1 MGGRVL
7 GRELANMIVDTY
19 LEEGL
24 HYLSLFI
31 IVCITMNLIM
41 MCLFIKQG
49 SSQVIN
55 KYKKQLKY
63 EVTLSSDNGISIR
76 DAKQLTTIKDVKT
89 YNYEQLVN
97 ASSHTLKSVNT
108 RLSFPRIC
116 LTELQEDTFLLAGYS
131 SMTLIQDFNSKEYKL
146 KEGRLLNKNDE
157 NTSNAVISYALAKNN
172 NLSLGDDIQLNTEK
186 GDVSLSVV
194 GIYKNKVGLLSHLKP
209 YNTIFISLSKAQSL
223 SHAGQ
228 TVSSVTYYLNKK
240 SHTEG
245 FIKKA
250 QRKPLDWNHLQLTS
264 NDAQY
269 NACVSIFENI
279 CDKLKMIPLIIL
291 IISSLFLILIC
302 HKLFKT
308 HNLSKILIIFMISF
322 TISCFTSP
330 SLSKYTINT
339 YLSQHDVNMSQKE
352 TRKIKTTYTPRILI
366 ESIGITSI
374 MYLET
379 VIIAYKKKISA

>member
-1 MGGRVL
+1 MFKGK
-7 GRELANMIVDTY
+7 
-19 LEEGL
+19 EGL

-76 DAKQLTTIKDVKT
+76 DAKQLTTIKGVKT

-97 ASSHTLKSVNT
+97 ASSHTLKSVNR

-157 NTSNAVISYALAKNN
+157 NTSNAVISYVLAKNN
-172 NLSLGDDIQLNTEK
+172 NLSLGDDIQLKTEK
-186 GDVSLSVV
+186 GDVSLSIV

-223 SHAGQ
+223 SHTEQ

-240 SHTEG
+240 SNTEG

-279 CDKLKMIPLIIL
+279 CDKLKIIPLIIL
-291 IISSLFLILIC
+291 IIGSLFLILIC

>member
-1 MGGRVL
+1 MSKGK
-7 GRELANMIVDTY
+7 
-19 LEEGL
+19 EGL

-49 SSQVIN
+49 SLDVIN

-223 SHAGQ
+223 SHAEQ

-240 SHTEG
+240 SNTEG

>member
-1 MGGRVL
+1 MSKGK
-7 GRELANMIVDTY
+7 
-19 LEEGL
+19 EGL

-157 NTSNAVISYALAKNN
+157 NTSNAIISYALAKNN
-172 NLSLGDDIQLNTEK
+172 NLSLGDDIQLNTEN
-186 GDVSLSVV
+186 GEVSLSIV

-223 SHAGQ
+223 SHAEQ

-291 IISSLFLILIC
+291 IIGSLFLMLIC

-308 HNLSKILIIFMISF
+308 HNLSKILIIFMFSF

>member
-1 MGGRVL
+1 MFKGK
-7 GRELANMIVDTY
+7 
-19 LEEGL
+19 EGL

-116 LTELQEDTFLLAGYS
+116 LTELQEDAFLLAGYS

-223 SHAGQ
+223 SHAEQ
-228 TVSSVTYYLNKK
+228 TVFSVTYYLNKK

-291 IISSLFLILIC
+291 IIGSLFLMLIC

>member
-1 MGGRVL
+1 MFKGK
-7 GRELANMIVDTY
+7 
-19 LEEGL
+19 EGL

-223 SHAGQ
+223 SHAEQ

-339 YLSQHDVNMSQKE
+339 YLSQHDVNISQKE

>member
-1 MGGRVL
+1 MFKGK
-7 GRELANMIVDTY
+7 
-19 LEEGL
+19 EGL

-76 DAKQLTTIKDVKT
+76 DAKQLTTIKGVKT

-108 RLSFPRIC
+108 RLSFPRIR
-116 LTELQEDTFLLAGYS
+116 LTKLQEDTFLLAGYS

-157 NTSNAVISYALAKNN
+157 NTSNAVISYVLAKNN

-186 GDVSLSVV
+186 GDVSLSIV

-209 YNTIFISLSKAQSL
+209 YNTIFIALSKAQSL
-223 SHAGQ
+223 SHTEQ
-228 TVSSVTYYLNKK
+228 TVSSVTYYLNKN
-240 SHTEG
+240 SNTEG

-279 CDKLKMIPLIIL
+279 CDKLKIIPLIIL
-291 IISSLFLILIC
+291 IIGSLFLILIC

>member
-1 MGGRVL
+1 MSKGK
-7 GRELANMIVDTY
+7 
-19 LEEGL
+19 EGL

-223 SHAGQ
+223 SHAEQ

-302 HKLFKT
+302 HKLFKA

>member
-1 MGGRVL
+1 MFKGK
-7 GRELANMIVDTY
+7 
-19 LEEGL
+19 EGL

-194 GIYKNKVGLLSHLKP
+194 GIYKNKVGLLSNLKP

-223 SHAGQ
+223 SHAEQ

>member
-1 MGGRVL
+1 MSKGK
-7 GRELANMIVDTY
+7 
-19 LEEGL
+19 EGL

-55 KYKKQLKY
+55 KYKKKLKY

-223 SHAGQ
+223 SHAEQ

>member
-1 MGGRVL
+1 MSKGR
-7 GRELANMIVDTY
+7 
-19 LEEGL
+19 EGL
-24 HYLSLFI
+24 HYLLLFL
-31 IVCITMNLIM
+31 IVLITMNLIM

-49 SSQVIN
+49 SLQVIN

-63 EVTLSSDNGISIR
+63 EVTLTSNNGGVSLT
-76 DAKQLTTIKDVKT
+76 DAKELTHLKGVKA

-97 ASSHTLKSVNT
+97 ASSSLQSVDT
-108 RLSFPRIC
+108 RLSFPRIH
-116 LTELQEDTFLLAGYS
+116 LKNNQEDSFLLAGYS

-186 GDVSLSVV
+186 GDVSLSIV

-209 YNTIFISLSKAQSL
+209 YNTIFIALSKAQSL
-223 SHAGQ
+223 SHTEQ
-228 TVSSVTYYLNKK
+228 TVSSVTYYLNKN
-240 SHTEG
+240 SNTEG

-250 QRKPLDWNHLQLTS
+250 QRKTLDWNHLQLTS

-291 IISSLFLILIC
+291 IIGSLFLILIC

>member
-1 MGGRVL
+1 MFKGKEDL
-7 GRELANMIVDTY
+7 Y
-19 LEEGL
+19 
-24 HYLSLFI
+24 YLSLFI
-31 IVCITMNLIM
+31 IVCITMNIIM

-108 RLSFPRIC
+108 RLSFPRIR
-116 LTELQEDTFLLAGYS
+116 LTKLQEDTFLLAGYS
-131 SMTLIQDFNSKEYKL
+131 SMTLIHDFNSKEYKL

-186 GDVSLSVV
+186 GDVSLSIV

-223 SHAGQ
+223 SHTEQ
-228 TVSSVTYYLNKK
+228 TVSSVTYYLNKN
-240 SHTEG
+240 SNTEG

-291 IISSLFLILIC
+291 IIGSLFLILIC

-308 HNLSKILIIFMISF
+308 HNLSKILIVFMISF

-366 ESIGITSI
+366 ESIGTTSI

>member
-1 MGGRVL
+1 MSKGK
-7 GRELANMIVDTY
+7 
-19 LEEGL
+19 EGL

-31 IVCITMNLIM
+31 IVCITMNFIM

-116 LTELQEDTFLLAGYS
+116 LTELHEDTFLLAGYS

-186 GDVSLSVV
+186 GDVSFSVV

-223 SHAGQ
+223 SHAEQ
-228 TVSSVTYYLNKK
+228 TVSSVTYYLSKK
-240 SHTEG
+240 SNTEG

-250 QRKPLDWNHLQLTS
+250 QRKPLDWKHLQLTS

-291 IISSLFLILIC
+291 IIGSLFLILIC

-322 TISCFTSP
+322 TISCFTSS

-379 VIIAYKKKISA
+379 IIIAYKKKISA

>member
-1 MGGRVL
+1 MFKGK
-7 GRELANMIVDTY
+7 
-19 LEEGL
+19 EGL

-108 RLSFPRIC
+108 RLSFPRIR
-116 LTELQEDTFLLAGYS
+116 LTKLQEDTFLLAGYS

-186 GDVSLSVV
+186 GDVSLSIV

-209 YNTIFISLSKAQSL
+209 YNTIFIALSKAQSL
-223 SHAGQ
+223 SHAEQ

-250 QRKPLDWNHLQLTS
+250 QRKTLDWNHLKLTS

-291 IISSLFLILIC
+291 IIGSLFLMLIC

>member
-1 MGGRVL
+1 MSKGK
-7 GRELANMIVDTY
+7 ES
-19 LEEGL
+19 L

-223 SHAGQ
+223 SHAEQ

>member
-1 MGGRVL
+1 MFKGK
-7 GRELANMIVDTY
+7 
-19 LEEGL
+19 EGL

-49 SSQVIN
+49 SLQVIN

-108 RLSFPRIC
+108 RLSFPRIR
-116 LTELQEDTFLLAGYS
+116 LTKLQEDTFLLAGYS

-186 GDVSLSVV
+186 GDVSLSIV

-209 YNTIFISLSKAQSL
+209 YNTIFIALSKAQSL
-223 SHAGQ
+223 SHIEQ
-228 TVSSVTYYLNKK
+228 TVSSVTYYLNKN
-240 SHTEG
+240 SNTEG

-250 QRKPLDWNHLQLTS
+250 QRKTLDWNHLKLTS

-308 HNLSKILIIFMISF
+308 HNLSKILIVFMISY

>member
-1 MGGRVL
+1 MSKGK
-7 GRELANMIVDTY
+7 
-19 LEEGL
+19 EGL

-223 SHAGQ
+223 SHAEQ

-279 CDKLKMIPLIIL
+279 CDKVKMIPLIIL

>member
-1 MGGRVL
+1 MFKGK
-7 GRELANMIVDTY
+7 
-19 LEEGL
+19 EGL

-223 SHAGQ
+223 SHAEQ

-291 IISSLFLILIC
+291 IIGSLFLMLIC

-308 HNLSKILIIFMISF
+308 HNLSKILFIFMISF

>member
-1 MGGRVL
+1 MFKGK
-7 GRELANMIVDTY
+7 
-19 LEEGL
+19 EGL

-49 SSQVIN
+49 SLQVIN

-108 RLSFPRIC
+108 RLSFPRIR
-116 LTELQEDTFLLAGYS
+116 LTKLQEDTFLLAGYS

-146 KEGRLLNKNDE
+146 KEGRLLNKNNE

-186 GDVSLSVV
+186 GDVSLSIV

-209 YNTIFISLSKAQSL
+209 YNTIFIALSKAQSL
-223 SHAGQ
+223 SHTEQ
-228 TVSSVTYYLNKK
+228 TVSSVTYYLNKN
-240 SHTEG
+240 SNTEG

-250 QRKPLDWNHLQLTS
+250 QRKTLDWNHLQLTS

>member
-1 MGGRVL
+1 MSKGK
-7 GRELANMIVDTY
+7 
-19 LEEGL
+19 EGL

-49 SSQVIN
+49 SSRVIN

-116 LTELQEDTFLLAGYS
+116 LTELHEDTFLLAGYS

-186 GDVSLSVV
+186 GDVSFSVV

-223 SHAGQ
+223 SHAEQ

-240 SHTEG
+240 SNTEG

-250 QRKPLDWNHLQLTS
+250 QRKPLDWKHLQLTS

-291 IISSLFLILIC
+291 IIGSLFLILIC

-308 HNLSKILIIFMISF
+308 HNLSKILIIFVISY

-379 VIIAYKKKISA
+379 IIIAYKKKISA

>member
-1 MGGRVL
+1 MFEGK
-7 GRELANMIVDTY
+7 
-19 LEEGL
+19 EGL

-31 IVCITMNLIM
+31 IVCITMNLTM

-108 RLSFPRIC
+108 RFSFPRIC
-116 LTELQEDTFLLAGYS
+116 LTELQEDAFLLAGYS

-223 SHAGQ
+223 SHAEQ

-291 IISSLFLILIC
+291 IIGSLFLMLIC

>member
-1 MGGRVL
+1 MSKGK
-7 GRELANMIVDTY
+7 
-19 LEEGL
+19 EGL

-116 LTELQEDTFLLAGYS
+116 LTELHEDTFLLAGYS

-223 SHAGQ
+223 SHAEQ
-228 TVSSVTYYLNKK
+228 TVSSVTYYLDKN
-240 SHTEG
+240 SNTEG

-279 CDKLKMIPLIIL
+279 CDKIKMIPLIIL
-291 IISSLFLILIC
+291 IIGSLFLILIC

-308 HNLSKILIIFMISF
+308 HNLSKILIIFVISY

>member
-1 MGGRVL
+1 MFKGK
-7 GRELANMIVDTY
+7 
-19 LEEGL
+19 EGL

-76 DAKQLTTIKDVKT
+76 DAKQLTTIKGVKT

-108 RLSFPRIC
+108 HLSFPRIR
-116 LTELQEDTFLLAGYS
+116 LTKLQEDTFLLAGYS

-186 GDVSLSVV
+186 GDVSLSIV

-209 YNTIFISLSKAQSL
+209 YNTIFIALSKAQSL
-223 SHAGQ
+223 SHTEQ
-228 TVSSVTYYLNKK
+228 TVSSVTYYLNKN
-240 SHTEG
+240 SNTEG

-279 CDKLKMIPLIIL
+279 CDKLKIIPLIIL
-291 IISSLFLILIC
+291 IIGSLFLILIC

>member
-1 MGGRVL
+1 MFKGK
-7 GRELANMIVDTY
+7 
-19 LEEGL
+19 EGL

-116 LTELQEDTFLLAGYS
+116 LTELQEDAFLLAGYS

-223 SHAGQ
+223 SHAEQ

-291 IISSLFLILIC
+291 IIGSFFLMLIC

>member
-1 MGGRVL
+1 MFKGK
-7 GRELANMIVDTY
+7 
-19 LEEGL
+19 EGL

-76 DAKQLTTIKDVKT
+76 DAKQLTTIKGVKT

-108 RLSFPRIC
+108 RLSFPRIR
-116 LTELQEDTFLLAGYS
+116 LTKLQEDTFLLAGYS

-186 GDVSLSVV
+186 GDVSLSIV

-209 YNTIFISLSKAQSL
+209 YNTIFIALSKAQSL
-223 SHAGQ
+223 SHTEQ
-228 TVSSVTYYLNKK
+228 TVSSVTYYLNKN
-240 SHTEG
+240 SNTEG

-279 CDKLKMIPLIIL
+279 CDKLKIIPLIIL
-291 IISSLFLILIC
+291 IIGSLFLILIC

-330 SLSKYTINT
+330 PLSKYTINT

>member
-1 MGGRVL
+1 MSKGK
-7 GRELANMIVDTY
+7 
-19 LEEGL
+19 EGL

-63 EVTLSSDNGISIR
+63 QVTLSSDNGISIR

-157 NTSNAVISYALAKNN
+157 NTSNAVISYAFAKNN

-186 GDVSLSVV
+186 GDVSLSIV

-223 SHAGQ
+223 SHAEQ

-240 SHTEG
+240 SNTEG

-250 QRKPLDWNHLQLTS
+250 QRKPLDWKHLQLTS
-264 NDAQY
+264 HDAQY

-291 IISSLFLILIC
+291 IIGSLFLILIC

-322 TISCFTSP
+322 TISCFTSS

>member
-1 MGGRVL
+1 MFKGK
-7 GRELANMIVDTY
+7 
-19 LEEGL
+19 EGL

-97 ASSHTLKSVNT
+97 ATSHTLKSVNT
-108 RLSFPRIC
+108 RLSFPRIR

-172 NLSLGDDIQLNTEK
+172 KLSLGDDIQLNTEK
-186 GDVSLSVV
+186 GDVSLSIV

-223 SHAGQ
+223 SHAEQ

-240 SHTEG
+240 SNTEG
-245 FIKKA
+245 FINKA

-291 IISSLFLILIC
+291 IIGSLFLILIC

-308 HNLSKILIIFMISF
+308 YNLSKILIIFMISF
-322 TISCFTSP
+322 TISCFTSS

-366 ESIGITSI
+366 ESIGTTSI

>member
-1 MGGRVL
+1 MSKGK
-7 GRELANMIVDTY
+7 
-19 LEEGL
+19 EGL

-63 EVTLSSDNGISIR
+63 EVTLSSNNGISIR

-116 LTELQEDTFLLAGYS
+116 LTELHEDTFLLAGYS

-186 GDVSLSVV
+186 GDVSFSVV

-223 SHAGQ
+223 SHAEQ
-228 TVSSVTYYLNKK
+228 TVSSVTYYLYKK
-240 SHTEG
+240 SNTEG

-250 QRKPLDWNHLQLTS
+250 QRKPLDWKHLQLTS

-291 IISSLFLILIC
+291 IIGSLFLILIC

-308 HNLSKILIIFMISF
+308 HNLSKILVIFMISF
-322 TISCFTSP
+322 TISCFTSS

>member
-1 MGGRVL
+1 MSKGK
-7 GRELANMIVDTY
+7 
-19 LEEGL
+19 EGL

-116 LTELQEDTFLLAGYS
+116 LTELHEDTFLLAGYS

-186 GDVSLSVV
+186 GDVSFSVV

-223 SHAGQ
+223 SHAEQ
-228 TVSSVTYYLNKK
+228 TVSSVTYYLDKN
-240 SHTEG
+240 SNTEG

-250 QRKPLDWNHLQLTS
+250 QRKPLDWKHLQLTS

-291 IISSLFLILIC
+291 IIGSLFLILIC

-322 TISCFTSP
+322 TISCFTSS

-379 VIIAYKKKISA
+379 IIIAYKKKISA

>member
-1 MGGRVL
+1 MSKGK
-7 GRELANMIVDTY
+7 
-19 LEEGL
+19 EGL

-63 EVTLSSDNGISIR
+63 QVTLSSDNGISIR

-116 LTELQEDTFLLAGYS
+116 LTELQKDTFLLAGYS

-157 NTSNAVISYALAKNN
+157 NTSNAVISYAFAKNN

-186 GDVSLSVV
+186 GDVSLSIV

-223 SHAGQ
+223 SHAEQ

-240 SHTEG
+240 SNTEG

-250 QRKPLDWNHLQLTS
+250 QRKPLDWKHLQLTS
-264 NDAQY
+264 HDAQY

-291 IISSLFLILIC
+291 IIGSLFLILIC

-322 TISCFTSP
+322 TISCFTSS

>member
-1 MGGRVL
+1 MSKGK
-7 GRELANMIVDTY
+7 
-19 LEEGL
+19 EGL

-108 RLSFPRIC
+108 RLSFPRFC

-223 SHAGQ
+223 SHAEQ

>member
-1 MGGRVL
+1 MSKGK
-7 GRELANMIVDTY
+7 
-19 LEEGL
+19 EGL

-63 EVTLSSDNGISIR
+63 EVTLSSNNGISIR

-116 LTELQEDTFLLAGYS
+116 LTELHEDTFLLAGYS

-186 GDVSLSVV
+186 GDVSFSVV

-223 SHAGQ
+223 SHAEQ

-240 SHTEG
+240 SNTEG

-250 QRKPLDWNHLQLTS
+250 QRKPLDWKHLQLTS

-291 IISSLFLILIC
+291 IIGSLFLILIC

-308 HNLSKILIIFMISF
+308 HNLSKILIIFVISY

-374 MYLET
+374 MCLET
-379 VIIAYKKKISA
+379 IIIAYKKKISA

>member
-1 MGGRVL
+1 MFKGK
-7 GRELANMIVDTY
+7 
-19 LEEGL
+19 EGL

-31 IVCITMNLIM
+31 IVCITMNIIM

-97 ASSHTLKSVNT
+97 ATSHTLKSVNT
-108 RLSFPRIC
+108 RLSFPRIR
-116 LTELQEDTFLLAGYS
+116 LTELQKDTFLLAGYS

-186 GDVSLSVV
+186 GDVSLSIV

-223 SHAGQ
+223 SHAEQ

-240 SHTEG
+240 SNTEG

-308 HNLSKILIIFMISF
+308 HNLSKILIVFMISF

-330 SLSKYTINT
+330 SLSKYTINN

-366 ESIGITSI
+366 ESIGTTSI

>member
-1 MGGRVL
+1 MSK
-7 GRELANMIVDTY
+7 GRED
-19 LEEGL
+19 L

-31 IVCITMNLIM
+31 IVCITMNIIM

-108 RLSFPRIC
+108 RLSFPRIR

-131 SMTLIQDFNSKEYKL
+131 SMTLIHDFNSKEYKL

-172 NLSLGDDIQLNTEK
+172 NLSLGDDIQLKTEK
-186 GDVSLSVV
+186 GDVSLSIV

-223 SHAGQ
+223 SHTEQ

-240 SHTEG
+240 SNTEG

-279 CDKLKMIPLIIL
+279 CDKLKIIPLIIL
-291 IISSLFLILIC
+291 IIGSLFLILIC

>member
-1 MGGRVL
+1 MFKGK
-7 GRELANMIVDTY
+7 
-19 LEEGL
+19 EGL

-108 RLSFPRIC
+108 RFSFPRIC
-116 LTELQEDTFLLAGYS
+116 LTELQEDAFLLAGYS
-131 SMTLIQDFNSKEYKL
+131 SMTLIQDFDSKEYKL

-223 SHAGQ
+223 SHAEQ

-291 IISSLFLILIC
+291 IIGSLFLMLIC

-379 VIIAYKKKISA
+379 VIIAYKQKISA

>member
-1 MGGRVL
+1 MFKGK
-7 GRELANMIVDTY
+7 
-19 LEEGL
+19 EGL

-116 LTELQEDTFLLAGYS
+116 LTELQEDAFLLAGYS

-157 NTSNAVISYALAKNN
+157 NASNAVISYALAKNN

-194 GIYKNKVGLLSHLKP
+194 GTYKNKVGLLSHLKP

-223 SHAGQ
+223 SHAEQ

-291 IISSLFLILIC
+291 IIGSLFLMLIC

>member
-1 MGGRVL
+1 MSKGR
-7 GRELANMIVDTY
+7 
-19 LEEGL
+19 EGL

-76 DAKQLTTIKDVKT
+76 DAKQLTTIKGVKT

-108 RLSFPRIC
+108 RLSFPRIR
-116 LTELQEDTFLLAGYS
+116 LTKLQEDTFLLAGYS

-186 GDVSLSVV
+186 GDVSLSIV

-209 YNTIFISLSKAQSL
+209 YNTIFIALSKAQSL
-223 SHAGQ
+223 SHTEQ
-228 TVSSVTYYLNKK
+228 TVSSVTYYLNKN
-240 SHTEG
+240 SNTEG

-279 CDKLKMIPLIIL
+279 CDKLKIIPLIIL
-291 IISSLFLILIC
+291 IIGSLFLILIC

>member
-1 MGGRVL
+1 MFKGK
-7 GRELANMIVDTY
+7 
-19 LEEGL
+19 EGL

-31 IVCITMNLIM
+31 IVCITMNIIM

-108 RLSFPRIC
+108 RLSFPRIR
-116 LTELQEDTFLLAGYS
+116 LTKLQEDTFLLAGYS

-186 GDVSLSVV
+186 GDVSLSIV

-209 YNTIFISLSKAQSL
+209 YNTIFIALSKAQSL
-223 SHAGQ
+223 SHTEQ
-228 TVSSVTYYLNKK
+228 TVSSVTYYLNKN
-240 SHTEG
+240 SNTEG

-308 HNLSKILIIFMISF
+308 HNLSKILIVFMISF

-366 ESIGITSI
+366 ESIGTTSI

>member
-1 MGGRVL
+1 MFKGK
-7 GRELANMIVDTY
+7 
-19 LEEGL
+19 EGL

-97 ASSHTLKSVNT
+97 ATSHTLKSVNT
-108 RLSFPRIC
+108 RLSFPRIR
-116 LTELQEDTFLLAGYS
+116 LTELQKDTFLLAGYS

-186 GDVSLSVV
+186 GDVSLSIV

-223 SHAGQ
+223 SHAEQ

-240 SHTEG
+240 SNTEG

-366 ESIGITSI
+366 ESIGTTSI